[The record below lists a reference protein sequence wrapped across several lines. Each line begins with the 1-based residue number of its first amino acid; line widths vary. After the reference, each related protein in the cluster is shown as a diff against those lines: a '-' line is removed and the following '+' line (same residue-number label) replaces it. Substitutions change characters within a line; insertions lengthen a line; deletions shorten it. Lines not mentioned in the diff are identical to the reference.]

1 MASIADLYVR
11 RVLLA
16 AEAISGGHDQAFAW
30 LQEPIAAFGGKA
42 ALELVAEGRT
52 DDLLGYIQSFESGY
66 VG

>member
-1 MASIADLYVR
+1 MVIVDDLRVR
-11 RVLLA
+11 RVLQA
-16 AEAISGGHDQAFAW
+16 AEAISGDRDKAVAW
-30 LQEPIAAFGGKA
+30 LQEPIAAFGGKT